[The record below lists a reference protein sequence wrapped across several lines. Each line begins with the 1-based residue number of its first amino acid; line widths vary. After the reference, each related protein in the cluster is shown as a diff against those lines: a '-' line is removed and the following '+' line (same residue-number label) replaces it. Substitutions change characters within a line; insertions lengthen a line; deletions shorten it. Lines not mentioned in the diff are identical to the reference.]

1 MLLHL
6 YTDVACCCSWF
17 KMTDVVTSVH
27 RCCCSWLKM
36 TDVITSEHRCCW
48 RWFKMT
54 DDILRW
60 YCQHLKLADDIGLKG
75 KNTDVITSVH
85 RCCWSWFKMTDDI
98 LRWYCRPMKL
108 ADDIGQSCTDDLGLL
123 YRWCWTDV
131 VIFPPLNDCFRS
143 HTDKKISQFRSNDN
157 RDFDHS
163 GLFENIG
170 FVGRKLNF
178 W

>member
-1 MLLHL
+1 
-6 YTDVACCCSWF
+6 
-17 KMTDVVTSVH
+17 MTDVVTSVH

-36 TDVITSEHRCCW
+36 TDVITSVHRCCW

-85 RCCWSWFKMTDDI
+85 RCCWSWFKMTDDF
-98 LRWYCRPMKL
+98 LKWYCWHMKL

-131 VIFPPLNDCFRS
+131 VIFLPQKNSSRFFCVKVTNVWVLILNLACNYLS
-143 HTDKKISQFRSNDN
+143 KTC
-157 RDFDHS
+157 
-163 GLFENIG
+163 LFLYIW
-170 FVGRKLNF
+170 FI
-178 W
+178 